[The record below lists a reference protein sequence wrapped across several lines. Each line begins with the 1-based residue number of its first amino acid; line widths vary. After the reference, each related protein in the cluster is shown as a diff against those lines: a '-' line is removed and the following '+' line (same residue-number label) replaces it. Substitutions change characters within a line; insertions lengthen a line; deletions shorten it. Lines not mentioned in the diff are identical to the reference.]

1 MTQVA
6 TSYLRQ
12 YELKTIFSECGFKHL
27 VCQVEDVEGEV
38 SGLHYRGTVSKTIT
52 GIECQRWD
60 VKTPHNTNV
69 TKNIGG

>member
-1 MTQVA
+1 MTQVD

-38 SGLHYRGTVSKTIT
+38 SGLSLAQLSPSLLVSI
-52 GIECQRWD
+52 IIFFICQCL
-60 VKTPHNTNV
+60 
-69 TKNIGG
+69 